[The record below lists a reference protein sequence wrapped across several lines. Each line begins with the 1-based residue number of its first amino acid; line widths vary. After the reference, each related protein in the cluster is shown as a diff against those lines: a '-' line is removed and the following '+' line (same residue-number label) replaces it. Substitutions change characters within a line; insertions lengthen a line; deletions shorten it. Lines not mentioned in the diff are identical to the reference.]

1 MVIYSEEFNYKIL
14 IVNCK
19 LNKSGDEMEVSKRL
33 NWILNNMDKCDAIM
47 DVGTDHGYIAI
58 ELIKRNLADKIIASD
73 INKDPLNKA
82 KLNVSLEGLSS
93 KVDLRLGGGLAP
105 LKNDEVQGVLIAG
118 MGGNLIRDIL
128 EKDIEK
134 VKNMDYIVLQPA
146 QNPEVL
152 REYLYTGNYEVFD
165 EDVCE
170 DEGKYY
176 ELFKV
181 KYKENSSTKLE
192 EIFYEISPVLL
203 NKKSGV
209 FKNYLV
215 EKADKYRKVHSFI
228 KDNTEHALARKK
240 ELDNKI
246 EIIENLLKTF

>member
-1 MVIYSEEFNYKIL
+1 
-14 IVNCK
+14 
-19 LNKSGDEMEVSKRL
+19 
-33 NWILNNMDKCDAIM
+33 MDKANVIM

-58 ELIKRNLADKIIASD
+58 ELIRRNITDKVIASD

-93 KVDLRLGGGLAP
+93 KIDLRLGGGIARI
-105 LKNDEVQGVLIAG
+105 KNNEVQGVLIAG

-128 EKDIEK
+128 EKDIDK
-134 VKNMDYIVLQPA
+134 VKNMDYLILQPA

-152 REYLYTGNYEVFD
+152 REYLYTGNYEVID

-181 KYKENSSTKLE
+181 KYKENNSTKLE

-203 NKKSGV
+203 NKKSEV
-209 FKNYLV
+209 FKSYLH
-215 EKADKYRKVHSFI
+215 EKVDKYKKVHSFI
-228 KDNTEHALARKK
+228 KDNTEHAVARKK
-240 ELDNKI
+240 ELQNKI
-246 EIIENLLKTF
+246 EVIENLLKTF